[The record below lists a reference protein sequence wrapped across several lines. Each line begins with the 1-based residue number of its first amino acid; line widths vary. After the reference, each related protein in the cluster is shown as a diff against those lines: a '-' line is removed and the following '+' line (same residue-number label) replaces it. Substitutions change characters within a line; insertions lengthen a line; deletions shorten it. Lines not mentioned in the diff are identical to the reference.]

1 MRIAARLSSLRD
13 IPGGNVMKHLC
24 RQFLHLAGGAA
35 CAGLLLLLSATN
47 VQAEEGGQL
56 LGTWKLK
63 SWVREVAGT
72 GERYNQA
79 GEHPD
84 GYLSYSADGRMY
96 AFILWDNLVRPRGA
110 VPTDEERVKLHQ
122 TMLAYAGT
130 YTVEGDKVIHHLDA
144 SWDQTLTGT
153 DQVRFFKL
161 DGNILTIKTGPNRS
175 LVDGREGQAVLVW
188 ERVKPPTQ

>member
-1 MRIAARLSSLRD
+1 MRIPPRR
-13 IPGGNVMKHLC
+13 
-24 RQFLHLAGGAA
+24 FLHLAVGTAL
-35 CAGLLLLLSATN
+35 AGLSLLLSATN
-47 VQAEEGGQL
+47 AQAEESQL

-84 GYLSYSADGRMY
+84 GYISYSADGRMY
-96 AFILWDNLVRPRGA
+96 AFIIWDNRIRPRGA

-130 YTVEGDKVIHHLDA
+130 YTVLGDKVVHHRDA
-144 SWDQTLTGT
+144 SWDQTLIGT

-161 DGNILTIKTGPNRS
+161 DGNMLTIRTGLDRS
-175 LVDGREGQAVLVW
+175 LVDGREGQAVLAF
-188 ERVKPPTQ
+188 EKVKRQP

>member
-1 MRIAARLSSLRD
+1 
-13 IPGGNVMKHLC
+13 
-24 RQFLHLAGGAA
+24 
-35 CAGLLLLLSATN
+35 LLSATN

-63 SWVREVAGT
+63 SWVREVAGA

-96 AFILWDNLVRPRGA
+96 AFILWDSRVRPRGA

-188 ERVKPPTQ
+188 EKVKPPTQ

>member
-1 MRIAARLSSLRD
+1 MKLR
-13 IPGGNVMKHLC
+13 C
-24 RQFLHLAGGAA
+24 REFLHLAAGAA
-35 CAGLLLLLSATN
+35 FAGLLLLLSATN
-47 VQAEEGGQL
+47 VQAEESQL

-72 GERYNQA
+72 GERYSQA
-79 GEHPD
+79 GERPD

-96 AFILWDNLVRPRGA
+96 AFIIWDNRIRPRAA
-110 VPTDEERVKLHQ
+110 VPTDEERIKLHQ

-130 YTVEGDKVIHHLDA
+130 YTVQGDKAIHHLDA

-161 DGNILTIKTGPNRS
+161 DGDILTITTGFNRS
-175 LVDGREGQAVLVW
+175 LVDGREGQSVLVW
-188 ERVKPPTQ
+188 EKVKPPTQ

>member
-1 MRIAARLSSLRD
+1 MQMTNLKLLR
-13 IPGGNVMKHLC
+13 G
-24 RQFLHLAGGAA
+24 RFLHLAADTA
-35 CAGLLLLLSATN
+35 LAGLPLLLSATN
-47 VQAEEGGQL
+47 VQAEESQL

-84 GYLSYSADGRMY
+84 GYLSYTADGRMY
-96 AFILWDNLVRPRGA
+96 ALIVWDNRIRPRGA

-130 YTVEGDKVIHHLDA
+130 YTVQGDKVIHHLDA
-144 SWDQTLTGT
+144 SWDQTLIGT
-153 DQVRFFKL
+153 DQVRFFKP
-161 DGNILTIKTGPNRS
+161 DGDMLTIKTGFNRS
-175 LVDGREGQAVLVW
+175 LVDGREGQAVLVF
-188 ERVKPPTQ
+188 EKVKRPTQ

>member
-1 MRIAARLSSLRD
+1 
-13 IPGGNVMKHLC
+13 MKHLC

-35 CAGLLLLLSATN
+35 FAGLLLLLSATN

-79 GEHPD
+79 GERPD

-96 AFILWDNLVRPRGA
+96 ALIIWGNRIKPRAA
-110 VPTDEERVKLHQ
+110 VPTDEERVRLHQ
-122 TMLAYAGT
+122 TMFAYAGT
-130 YTVEGDKVIHHLDA
+130 YTVEGDKVIHHVDA

-153 DQVRFFKL
+153 DIVRFFKL

-175 LVDGREGQAVLVW
+175 LIDGREGQTVLVW
-188 ERVKPPTQ
+188 EKVKPPTQ